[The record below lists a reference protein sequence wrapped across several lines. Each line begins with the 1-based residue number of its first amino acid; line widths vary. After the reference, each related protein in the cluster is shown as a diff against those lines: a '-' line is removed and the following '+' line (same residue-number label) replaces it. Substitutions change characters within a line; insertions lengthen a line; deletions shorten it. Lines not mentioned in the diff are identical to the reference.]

1 MLSLALMSER
11 TENILRKTANASVVL
26 AAAACILLLLVRIYF
41 AISFVTP
48 YMLATTGY
56 EWESILSILN
66 YVHHQAVYIDPHRI
80 PFSVSYYNWAY
91 YFFYGSITKACLH
104 LLHLDDIW
112 IPTIGRLISIVFA
125 LIAGAIYWKTT
136 RNFVN
141 TGTLARGPVALA
153 WCIIAACSP
162 LVGFW
167 AITVRPDMGALALEA
182 AGLYVILCYLKKQDE
197 RLIVLAALLF
207 YVAWSFKQSSI
218 TMLTG
223 SVLALLLLKHWRAFF
238 TLSGIWWLLVVVTLF
253 VGGPVY
259 RENTLFAQLH
269 LPMTI
274 SLGLE
279 NTRRAAGK
287 NPLFFLSAAA
297 ILIASARQIRL
308 LASRPVEAVLALVV
322 LSSCCFAFITSCKNG
337 ANDNYYIPAAW
348 AAMLAFALIS
358 ERMNV
363 PARQVGLVACSLLMV
378 CTIALVPAGLTYFY
392 NYRDHDVT
400 NRNLAIRLSRL
411 PGPAFVT
418 EPYPNLPWVQ
428 HYSPHFVIPDTYYFD
443 QAAGIPLED
452 GGWQGL
458 ADQGYFAT
466 LVFDEDFTP
475 SPSILQKYKLVDEYL
490 DNNGDFKFYRRIE
503 PKQ

>member
-11 TENILRKTANASVVL
+11 SENILRKIAEFSLFL
-26 AAAACILLLLVRIYF
+26 AAGACLILLAARIYF
-41 AISFVTP
+41 AISFATP

-56 EWESILSILN
+56 EWESTLSILN
-66 YVHHQAVYIDPHRI
+66 YVHHQAVYTDPHRI

-91 YFFYGSITKACLH
+91 YFFYGSITNVCLH
-104 LLHLDDIW
+104 LRHLDDIW
-112 IPTIGRLISIVFA
+112 IPTIGRLISLVFMFVTGGIFWLA
-125 LIAGAIYWKTT
+125 SRDFIKT
-136 RNFVN
+136 
-141 TGTLARGPVALA
+141 GPLAQGPVALA

-167 AITVRPDMGALALEA
+167 SITVRPDMGALALEA
-182 AGLYVILCYLKKQDE
+182 AGLYAILHYLRKQDE
-197 RLIVLAALLF
+197 RFIVLAALLF
-207 YVAWSFKQSSI
+207 YAAWSFKQSSI

-223 SVLALLLLKHWRAFF
+223 SVLVLLLLKRWRAFF
-238 TLSGIWWLLVVVTLF
+238 TLSSIWWLLVIVTLF

-259 RENTLFAQLH
+259 RDNTLFVQLH

-279 NTRRAAGK
+279 NTLRAAGK

-297 ILIASARQIRL
+297 VLIVTARQYRL
-308 LASRPVEAVLALVV
+308 LASRPIEAALALAV
-322 LSSCCFAFITSCKNG
+322 LSSCCFAFITSCKSG

-358 ERMNV
+358 ERMNL
-363 PARQVGLVACSLLMV
+363 PARLVGLAACSLLLV
-378 CTIALVPAGLTYFY
+378 CAVALVPTGLTYFY

-400 NRNLAIRLSRL
+400 YRNLAIRLSRL

-418 EPYPNLPWVQ
+418 EPYSNLPWVQ
-428 HYSPHFVIPDTYYFD
+428 RYSPHFVIPDTYYFD
-443 QAAGIPLED
+443 RAAGIPLED
-452 GGWQGL
+452 GGWEGL
-458 ADQGYFAT
+458 AAQGYFAT
-466 LVFDEDFTP
+466 LVFDENFTP

-490 DNNGDFKFYRRIE
+490 DRNGDFKFYRRIE
-503 PKQ
+503 PKL

>member
-11 TENILRKTANASVVL
+11 SENILRKIAEFSLFL
-26 AAAACILLLLVRIYF
+26 AAAACILLLLVRICY

-56 EWESILSILN
+56 EWESVLSILN
-66 YVHHQAVYIDPHRI
+66 YVHHQAVYTDPHRI

-91 YFFYGSITKACLH
+91 YFFYGSITNVCLH

-112 IPTIGRLISIVFA
+112 IPTIGRLISLVFMFITGGIFWLA
-125 LIAGAIYWKTT
+125 TRDFIKT
-136 RNFVN
+136 
-141 TGTLARGPVALA
+141 GLLARGPVALA

-167 AITVRPDMGALALEA
+167 SISVRPDIGALALEV
-182 AGLYVILCYLKKQDE
+182 AGLYAILRYLTKQDE

-207 YVAWSFKQSSI
+207 YAAWSFKQSSV

-223 SVLALLLLKHWRAFF
+223 SVLALLFLKRWRAFF

-259 RENTLFAQLH
+259 RDNTLFAQLH
-269 LPMTI
+269 LPMTVL
-274 SLGLE
+274 LGLE
-279 NTRRAAGK
+279 NTLRAAGK
-287 NPLFFLSAAA
+287 NPLLFLSAAA
-297 ILIASARQIRL
+297 VLIATARQFRL
-308 LASRPVEAVLALVV
+308 LASRPIETALALVV
-322 LSSCCFAFITSCKNG
+322 LSSCCFAFITSCKSG

-363 PARQVGLVACSLLMV
+363 PAMLAGLAACSLLMV
-378 CTIALVPAGLTYFY
+378 CAVALVPTQLTYFY

-400 NRNLAIRLSRL
+400 YRNLAIRLSRL

-418 EPYPNLPWVQ
+418 EPYSNLPWVQ
-428 HYSPHFVIPDTYYFD
+428 RYSPHFVIPDIYYFD
-443 QAAGIPLED
+443 RAAGVPLED
-452 GGWQGL
+452 GGWEGL
-458 ADQGYFAT
+458 AAQGYFAT
-466 LVFDEDFTP
+466 LVFDQNFAP
-475 SPSILQKYKLVDEYL
+475 PPPILEKYKLVDEYI
-490 DNNGDFKFYRRIE
+490 DRNGEFKFYLRKE
-503 PKQ
+503 PKL

>member
-1 MLSLALMSER
+1 MSER

-26 AAAACILLLLVRIYF
+26 AAAACVLLLLVRIYY

-56 EWESILSILN
+56 EWESIFSILN
-66 YVHHQAVYIDPHRI
+66 FVHHQAVYTDPHRI

-91 YFFYGSITKACLH
+91 YFFYGSITNVCLH

-112 IPTIGRLISIVFA
+112 IPTIGRLISLVFMFITGGIFWLA
-125 LIAGAIYWKTT
+125 SRDFIKAGPFACGPIAW
-136 RNFVN
+136 
-141 TGTLARGPVALA
+141 A

-167 AITVRPDMGALALEA
+167 AITVRPDMGALALEV
-182 AGLYVILCYLKKQDE
+182 AGLYAILHYLRKQDQ
-197 RLIVLAALLF
+197 RLIVVAALLF
-207 YVAWSFKQSSI
+207 YAAWSFKQSSV

-223 SVLALLLLKHWRAFF
+223 SVLALLLLKRWRAFF

-259 RENTLFAQLH
+259 RENTLYSQLH

-274 SLGLE
+274 SLGLV
-279 NTRRAAGK
+279 NALRAAGK
-287 NPLFFLSAAA
+287 NSLFFLSAA
-297 ILIASARQIRL
+297 ILIVSARQFRL
-308 LASRPVEAVLALVV
+308 LASRPIEAALALVV
-322 LSSCCFAFITSCKNG
+322 LSSCCFAFITSSKNG

-358 ERMNV
+358 ERINL
-363 PARQVGLVACSLLMV
+363 PARLMGLAACSLLIV
-378 CTIALVPAGLTYFY
+378 CAVALIPTRRTYFY

-400 NRNLAIRLSRL
+400 YRNLAVRLSRL

-428 HYSPHFVIPDTYYFD
+428 RYSPHFVIPDTYYFD
-443 QAAGIPLED
+443 RAAGIPLED
-452 GGWQGL
+452 GGWEGL
-458 ADQGYFAT
+458 AAQGYFAT
-466 LVFDEDFTP
+466 LVFDEDFAP

-490 DNNGDFKFYRRIE
+490 DRNGDFKFYRRIE
-503 PKQ
+503 PKL

>member
-1 MLSLALMSER
+1 MLSLALMSEW

-26 AAAACILLLLVRIYF
+26 AAAACILLLLVRIYY

-66 YVHHQAVYIDPHRI
+66 FVHHQAIYTDPHRI

-91 YFFYGSITKACLH
+91 YFSYGSITKVCLH
-104 LLHLDDIW
+104 LLHLDDTW
-112 IPTIGRLISIVFA
+112 IPTIGRLISLVFMF
-125 LIAGAIYWKTT
+125 IAGGVFRLASRDFI
-136 RNFVN
+136 NA
-141 TGTLARGPVALA
+141 GPLARGPVAWA
-153 WCIIAACSP
+153 WCVIAACSP

-182 AGLYVILCYLKKQDE
+182 AGLYVILRYLRKQDE

-207 YVAWSFKQSSI
+207 YAAWSFKQSSI

-223 SVLALLLLKHWRAFF
+223 SVLVLMLLRRWRAFF
-238 TLSGIWWLLVVVTLF
+238 TLGGIWWLLVVVTLF
-253 VGGPVY
+253 VGGPMY

-269 LPMTI
+269 LPMTVL
-274 SLGLE
+274 LGLE
-279 NTRRAAGK
+279 NALRAAGK
-287 NPLFFLSAAA
+287 NPLFLLSAAA
-297 ILIASARQIRL
+297 ILIMSARQFRL
-308 LASRPVEAVLALVV
+308 LATRPIEAALALVV
-322 LSSCCFAFITSCKNG
+322 LTSCCFAFITSCKSG

-358 ERMNV
+358 ERINV
-363 PARQVGLVACSLLMV
+363 PVRLVGMVACSLLMV
-378 CTIALVPAGLTYFY
+378 CAVALVPTGLTYFF
-392 NYRDHDVT
+392 NYRDRDVT
-400 NRNLAIRLSRL
+400 YRNLAIRLSRL

-443 QAAGIPLED
+443 RAAGIPLED
-452 GGWQGL
+452 GGWEGL
-458 ADQGYFAT
+458 AAQGYFAT

-490 DNNGDFKFYRRIE
+490 DRNGDFKFYRRIE
-503 PKQ
+503 PKP

>member
-26 AAAACILLLLVRIYF
+26 AAAACIVLLLVRIYY

-56 EWESILSILN
+56 EWESIFSILN
-66 YVHHQAVYIDPHRI
+66 FVHRQAVYTDPHSI

-91 YFFYGSITKACLH
+91 YFFYGSITNVCLH

-112 IPTIGRLISIVFA
+112 IPTIGRLISLVFMFITGGIFWLA
-125 LIAGAIYWKTT
+125 SRDFIKSGPFARKPIA
-136 RNFVN
+136 V
-141 TGTLARGPVALA
+141 A

-167 AITVRPDMGALALEA
+167 AITVRPDMGALALET
-182 AGLYVILCYLKKQDE
+182 AGLYVILHYMRKQDE
-197 RLIVLAALLF
+197 RLIILAALLF
-207 YVAWSFKQSSI
+207 YAAWSFKQSSV
-218 TMLTG
+218 TLLTG
-223 SVLALLLLKHWRAFF
+223 SILALLLLKHWRAFF
-238 TLSGIWWLLVVVTLF
+238 TLSSIWWLLVLATLF

-259 RENTLFAQLH
+259 RENTLSAQLH

-279 NTRRAAGK
+279 NALRAAEK
-287 NPLFFLSAAA
+287 NPLLLLSAAA
-297 ILIASARQIRL
+297 ILIATARQFRL
-308 LASRPVEAVLALVV
+308 LASRPIEAALTLVV

-358 ERMNV
+358 ERMNGSLKF
-363 PARQVGLVACSLLMV
+363 AGLAACSVLMV
-378 CTIALVPAGLTYFY
+378 CAVALAPAGLTYFY

-400 NRNLAIRLSRL
+400 YRNLAIRLSRL

-428 HYSPHFVIPDTYYFD
+428 HYSPNFVIPDTYYFD
-443 QAAGIPLED
+443 RAAGIPLED
-452 GGWQGL
+452 GGWEGL
-458 ADQGYFAT
+458 AAQGYFAT
-466 LVFDEDFTP
+466 LVFNEDFTP
-475 SPSILQKYKLVDEYL
+475 SPSTLQKYKLVDEYL
-490 DNNGDFKFYRRIE
+490 DRNGDFKFYRRIE